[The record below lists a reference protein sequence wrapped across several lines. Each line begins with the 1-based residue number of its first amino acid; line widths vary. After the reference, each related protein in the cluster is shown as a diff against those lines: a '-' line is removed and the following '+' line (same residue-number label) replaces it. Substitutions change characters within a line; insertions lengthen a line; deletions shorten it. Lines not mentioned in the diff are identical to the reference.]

1 MKRINS
7 LEELQFDNSVSVN
20 EEGKPILGRLFGPV
34 ADIVNSTRNGRKYS
48 EELWENVFS
57 SDISKETFDAG
68 GYFGE
73 LGHPADREEVDMEKI
88 ALCMPKPPVKD
99 KDGHLVAYFDILDTP
114 NGRILKT
121 LCDYGYKMGIS
132 SRGSGD
138 VSTDDDGNESVSP
151 DTYSFTCFDAVLL
164 PSVKA
169 ARMNYVTESLQ
180 NKSLNEALEE
190 VMNKSTEEER
200 KVIVESLNDLGIA
213 ESLGNQPSSKEVV
226 KNKGTPVVQD
236 TRKADDV
243 GMGKLVEELQR
254 TLESKLE
261 LEAQVSK
268 LQEKLSVCNA
278 KGNALKEELDTAK
291 KNNSILSQKVKELP
305 ELRKKVQFLESAV
318 ADSRNDI
325 KSKNRTIK
333 ELNESLL
340 LGKKNLTETMDSK
353 NTRISALLKDNR
365 SLKESLTSLR
375 EEHADLKDK
384 TSMEIEELKKDS
396 AIKNKEYQAKLSK
409 ANSLIESYKKI
420 VSDTL
425 NSYIDSQAHLLGVSP
440 KEIKSRLE
448 ESYSLADIDK
458 VCEGLKEYKLNLS
471 SLPFELGNNT
481 RVKAVIHEDK
491 QFASPW
497 DDDIDE
503 NLLKFMK

>member
-1 MKRINS
+1 MERINS
-7 LEELQFDNSVSVN
+7 LEELQFDDKVSVN
-20 EEGKPILGRLFGPV
+20 EQGKPILGRLYGPV

-48 EELWENVFS
+48 EELWENVFT

-138 VSTDDDGNESVSP
+138 VSTDNDGNESVSP

-169 ARMNYVTESLQ
+169 ARMNYVTESLHS
-180 NKSLNEALEE
+180 KSLTEALQE
-190 VMNKSTEEER
+190 VISKSTADEK
-200 KVIVESLNDLGIA
+200 KVIAESLNDLGIA
-213 ESLGNQPSSKEVV
+213 ESLGNQPSLKVV
-226 KNKGTPVVQD
+226 NDIDTPVVPNSK
-236 TRKADDV
+236 KADDV

-261 LEAQVSK
+261 LESQISK
-268 LQEKLSVCNA
+268 LQEKLSVCTA
-278 KGNALKEELDTAK
+278 KDNALKEELSTAK
-291 KNNSILSQKVKELP
+291 KNIGILSQKVKELP
-305 ELRKKVQFLESAV
+305 ELRRKVQFLEDAV
-318 ADSRNDI
+318 ADSRKDI
-325 KSKNRTIK
+325 KLKNKTIK
-333 ELNESLL
+333 ELNESLV
-340 LGKKNLTETMDSK
+340 LGKRNLTETVDSK
-353 NTRISALLKDNR
+353 NERITTLSKENR
-365 SLKESLTSLR
+365 SLKESLISLR
-375 EEHADLKDK
+375 EEHNDLKDK
-384 TSMEIEELKKDS
+384 TSTEIEELKKDS
-396 AIKNKEYQAKLSK
+396 AIKNKEYQTKLSR
-409 ANSLIESYKKI
+409 ANALIESYKKI
-420 VSDTL
+420 ATDTL

-448 ESYSLADIDK
+448 ESYSLADVNR
-458 VCEGLKEYKLNLS
+458 VCDNLKEYKLNLS
-471 SLPFELGNNT
+471 SLPFEIGNNT

>member
-1 MKRINS
+1 
-7 LEELQFDNSVSVN
+7 
-20 EEGKPILGRLFGPV
+20 
-34 ADIVNSTRNGRKYS
+34 
-48 EELWENVFS
+48 
-57 SDISKETFDAG
+57 
-68 GYFGE
+68 
-73 LGHPADREEVDMEKI
+73 
-88 ALCMPKPPVKD
+88 
-99 KDGHLVAYFDILDTP
+99 
-114 NGRILKT
+114 
-121 LCDYGYKMGIS
+121 
-132 SRGSGD
+132 
-138 VSTDDDGNESVSP
+138 
-151 DTYSFTCFDAVLL
+151 
-164 PSVKA
+164 
-169 ARMNYVTESLQ
+169 
-180 NKSLNEALEE
+180 
-190 VMNKSTEEER
+190 
-200 KVIVESLNDLGIA
+200 
-213 ESLGNQPSSKEVV
+213 
-226 KNKGTPVVQD
+226 
-236 TRKADDV
+236 
-243 GMGKLVEELQR
+243 
-254 TLESKLE
+254 
-261 LEAQVSK
+261 
-268 LQEKLSVCNA
+268 
-278 KGNALKEELDTAK
+278 
-291 KNNSILSQKVKELP
+291 
-305 ELRKKVQFLESAV
+305 
-318 ADSRNDI
+318 
-325 KSKNRTIK
+325 
-333 ELNESLL
+333 
-340 LGKKNLTETMDSK
+340 MDSK